1 MKKRILAALLSA
13 VMVFT
18 MIPFMGVTAYAENT
32 KGPGDEYV
40 SLPITIRDY
49 AADGM
54 LFDWNDMEHTGD
66 FTKEISAGNTTWT
79 NKTYSYDNQNDGWHA
94 KTNWVSVYTS
104 GHKIDSFVYWHC
116 IVCNS
121 SNGTVKRIIASG
133 TDKNYTVQSGEF

>member
-54 LFDWNDMEHTGD
+54 LFDWNDMDQTGD
-66 FTKEISAGNTTWT
+66 MERPLSGSTTWIER
-79 NKTYSYDNQNDGWHA
+79 NYLYVNENNIWGA
-94 KTNWVSVYTS
+94 
-104 GHKIDSFVYWHC
+104 
-116 IVCNS
+116 NS
-121 SNGTVKRIIASG
+121 
-133 TDKNYTVQSGEF
+133 

>member
-54 LFDWNDMEHTGD
+54 LFDWNDMGQTGTITGKVED
-66 FTKEISAGNTTWT
+66 PAAWL
-79 NKTYSYDNQNDGWHA
+79 DP
-94 KTNWVSVYTS
+94 
-104 GHKIDSFVYWHC
+104 
-116 IVCNS
+116 
-121 SNGTVKRIIASG
+121 
-133 TDKNYTVQSGEF
+133 

>member
-54 LFDWNDMEHTGD
+54 LFDWNDMGQTGTITGKVTYPSRGTNPAKWLD
-66 FTKEISAGNTTWT
+66 DNYTYARVTTYGYNSW
-79 NKTYSYDNQNDGWHA
+79 A
-94 KTNWVSVYTS
+94 AAAL
-104 GHKIDSFVYWHC
+104 YWHC
-116 IVCNS
+116 IICNS
-121 SNGTVKRIIASG
+121 DGSVKKVIPSETSKGDANSG
-133 TDKNYTVQSGEF
+133 TYKDNMTSGC

>member
-54 LFDWNDMEHTGD
+54 LFECNEENTQGPQNVGATVVQPNLKITSAAGGPTQILFKTDMCGIHPMVQADTSHILWVAI
-66 FTKEISAGNTTWT
+66 TKKEMIYVT
-79 NKTYSYDNQNDGWHA
+79 
-94 KTNWVSVYTS
+94 
-104 GHKIDSFVYWHC
+104 
-116 IVCNS
+116 
-121 SNGTVKRIIASG
+121 AS
-133 TDKNYTVQSGEF
+133 